1 MTGARGSAA
10 VAGRLSREQMA
21 AVIARRLQSGWVV
34 NLGIGVPTLA
44 SSFLRPDDGVLLS
57 SENGVVGYGALAAD
71 GESDPDVVN
80 AGVQPVTLEP
90 GAAILDHAASFA
102 LIRGGRLDC
111 AVLGAYEVASDG
123 SFSNWSLSG
132 WSASG
137 ERGLGGIG
145 GAMDLA
151 AGARRLWVAMEHTT
165 REGAPR
171 LVERCALPT
180 TAGPGHVSLVVT
192 DLAVIEVGASGL
204 VLREHAPGV
213 DPERIRALTQAP
225 LAVDAALAPIAL

>member
-1 MTGARGSAA
+1 MSGRAGSAS

-21 AVIARRLQSGWVV
+21 AVIAGRLEAGWVV
-34 NLGIGVPTLA
+34 NLGIGIPTLA
-44 SSFLRPDDGVLLS
+44 SSFLDHRDGILLT
-57 SENGVVGYGALAAD
+57 SENGVVGYGALATGDDA
-71 GESDPDVVN
+71 DPDVVN

-111 AVLGAYEVASDG
+111 AVLGAYEVAADG
-123 SFSNWSLSG
+123 SFSNWSV
-132 WSASG
+132 SG
-137 ERGLGGIG
+137 EAGLGGIG

-151 AGARRLWVAMEHTT
+151 AGAGRLWVVMEHTT
-165 REGAPR
+165 HAGGPR
-171 LVERCALPT
+171 LVGRCSLPV

-192 DLAVIEVGASGL
+192 DLAVIEIGASGF

-213 DPERIRALTQAP
+213 DPERIRALTGAP
-225 LAVDAALAPIAL
+225 LALHADLVPMSL

>member
-1 MTGARGSAA
+1 MSGAPGSAS

-21 AVIARRLQSGWVV
+21 AVIARRLEPGWVV
-34 NLGIGVPTLA
+34 NLGIGIPTLA
-44 SSFLRPDDGVLLS
+44 SSFLRPQDGVLLT
-57 SENGVVGYGALAAD
+57 SENGVVGYGALAAE
-71 GESDPDVVN
+71 GEADPDIVN
-80 AGVQPVTLEP
+80 AGVQPVTLDP
-90 GAAILDHAASFA
+90 GAAILDHVASFA

-123 SFSNWSLSG
+123 SFSNWSSR
-132 WSASG
+132 G
-137 ERGLGGIG
+137 EPGLGGIG

-165 REGAPR
+165 HAGAPR
-171 LVERCALPT
+171 LVARCALPT

-192 DLAVIEVGASGL
+192 DLAVIEIDGSGL

-213 DPERIRALTQAP
+213 DPERIRALTEAP
-225 LAVDAALAPIAL
+225 LDLHPNLAPMPL

>member
-1 MTGARGSAA
+1 MSAGEGSAS

-21 AVIARRLQSGWVV
+21 AVIARRLQAGWVV
-34 NLGIGVPTLA
+34 NLGIGIPTLA
-44 SSFLRPDDGVLLS
+44 SSFLDPRGGILLT
-57 SENGVVGYGALAAD
+57 SENGVVGYGALATGDDA
-71 GESDPDVVN
+71 DPDVVN

-123 SFSNWSLSG
+123 SFANWSVR
-132 WSASG
+132 G
-137 ERGLGGIG
+137 EHGLGGIG

-151 AGARRLWVAMEHTT
+151 QSARRLWVVMEHTT
-165 REGAPR
+165 HAGVPR
-171 LVERCALPT
+171 LVERCSLPV
-180 TAGPGHVSLVVT
+180 TAGGGCVSLVVT
-192 DLAVIEVGASGL
+192 DLAVIEIAGSGL

-213 DPERIRALTQAP
+213 DPERIRALTGAP
-225 LAVDAALAPIAL
+225 LAVHADLVPMSL